1 MKLMQAIDTCLY
13 KQSLTG
19 WDDECG
25 DTGVIKTYDNECFCA
40 LVDVLGHGREAH
52 DISILAEQYLLE
64 NYRHDLVDVMNG
76 LHSHLTGTR
85 GAVVALCRLNLTRGV
100 LHYVGVGNITTRIYG
115 SEYTSFIPKGG
126 IVGYSMTAPKEHQV
140 TIYPGDILILY
151 SDGLRQH
158 FDLAQY
164 PVLLNGTAQEV
175 AANLIDNL
183 GKGDDDVSCI
193 VLRYKK

>member
-1 MKLMQAIDTCLY
+1 MQKIDTYLY
-13 KQSLTG
+13 KQSMTG

-25 DTGVIKTYDNECFCA
+25 DTGIIKTYDNECFCA

-64 NYRHDLVDVMNG
+64 NYRHDLVDMMKG
-76 LHSHLTGTR
+76 LHSHLSGTR
-85 GAVVALCRLNLTRGV
+85 GAVASLCRLNLIKGLV
-100 LHYVGVGNITTRIYG
+100 HYVGVGNITTRIYG
-115 SEYTSFIPKGG
+115 NDYTSFIPKGG
-126 IVGYSMTAPKEHQV
+126 IVGYSMTTPKEHQV

-164 PVLLNGTAQEV
+164 PGLLAGTALEI
-175 AANLIDNL
+175 ANNLIKNL
-183 GKGDDDVSCI
+183 NKGDDDVSCI
-193 VLRYKK
+193 VLRYGK